1 MTDMATLT
9 IRSVPQRTLRRL
21 KALAKRQNVSM
32 EQAVRD
38 LLEEH
43 TGERSAV
50 LEQIERSWER
60 QARRPNAEEIDSW
73 IEAGRNGP
81 RFE

>member
-1 MTDMATLT
+1 MATLT
-9 IRSVPQRTLRRL
+9 IRDVPQRTVRRL

-50 LEQIERSWER
+50 LRQIESSWQR
-60 QARRPNAEEIDSW
+60 QARRPTAEEIDSW
-73 IEAGRNGP
+73 IEVGRNRSRP
-81 RFE
+81 E

>member
-1 MTDMATLT
+1 MIDMATLT
-9 IRSVPQRTLRRL
+9 IRNVPQRTVRRL

-32 EQAVRD
+32 EQAVRI

-50 LEQIERSWER
+50 LEQIESSWER
-60 QARRPNAEEIDSW
+60 QARRPTAEEIDAW
-73 IEAGRNGP
+73 IAVGRN
-81 RFE
+81 RLHSE